1 MAARGSQSNT
11 MLYSLIT
18 FVGLFVIATVC
29 AVIFY
34 IKAEDSRSQ
43 FQAQQGNVDKIASV
57 REQTALN
64 RIVGRTES
72 GQSYMGTA
80 MSLVNKLYKAITGQ
94 DPSEEIPA
102 DVRVNEAVMQINA
115 VLAGLGQ
122 DGGPTLGADGIS
134 LLGTI
139 KDLKQKLDASRTQMQ
154 QLQAAYTALEN
165 DLDQTKAQ
173 LAQRQTLF
181 LSELQT
187 SQSLADEIRGQFDQ
201 LKEQTRSATDE
212 QIQSYRDRLE
222 SEQARLRQGQLE
234 MQEADR
240 KMRETESLLDQA
252 MAKLEA
258 IKPKPDVK
266 VTAFNPDARIV
277 RVDLQNGLVT
287 LDIGAAD
294 HVYRGLT
301 FAVYQGNLPIPE
313 DGQGKAEIE
322 VFQVGQQ
329 VSVARIIRTDKRNPI
344 VPEDLVVNLIWD
356 AKTNKQF
363 IVIGDFDINGDGKV
377 DPDGSSQVK
386 ELIERWGGTIQENVT
401 IDTDFVVM
409 GNQPVLPQR
418 PTQDELDADPTAL
431 QRYES
436 AAQRAKMYN
445 DFLAKAGNLRIPTF
459 SYRQFIY
466 LIGYD
471 TLSSKLSAN

>member
-18 FVGLFVIATVC
+18 FVGLFVVATVC
-29 AVIFY
+29 AVVFY
-34 IKAEDSRSQ
+34 IKAEEYRSQ
-43 FQAQQGNVDKIASV
+43 FQAQQSNVDKIANV
-57 REQTALN
+57 REQTSLN
-64 RIVGRTES
+64 RIVGRAES
-72 GQSYMGTA
+72 GQSYLGTMQA
-80 MSLVNKLYKAITGQ
+80 MVNRLYRAITGQ
-94 DPSEEIPA
+94 DPSEEVPA
-102 DVRVNEAVMQINA
+102 DIKVNEAVMQINA
-115 VLAGLGQ
+115 ALVDLGQ
-122 DGGPTLGADGIS
+122 DAGPTLGADGIS

-139 KDLKQKLDASRTQMQ
+139 KDLKQKLDASRAQTQ

-201 LKEQTRSATDE
+201 LQEQTRSATDE

-222 SEQARLRQGQLE
+222 GEQARLRQGQLE
-234 MQEADR
+234 MQEAER
-240 KMRETESLLDQA
+240 KMKETGALLDQA

-287 LDIGAAD
+287 LDIGSKD

-301 FAVYQGNLPIPE
+301 FAVYQSNMPIPE
-313 DGQGKAEIE
+313 DAQGKAEIE
-322 VFQVGQQ
+322 VFQVGEQ
-329 VSVARIIRTDKRNPI
+329 VSVARIIRSDKRNPI

-356 AKTNKQF
+356 ARTNKQF
-363 IVIGDFDINGDGKV
+363 IVIGDFDTDGDGRV
-377 DPDGSSQVK
+377 EPDGAARVR
-386 ELIERWGGTIQENVT
+386 ELIERWGGTIQNDAT
-401 IDTDFVVM
+401 IDTDFMVIGVE
-409 GNQPVLPQR
+409 PVIPPR

-431 QRYES
+431 QRYE
-436 AAQRAKMYN
+436 AAVQKSKIYN
-445 DFLAKAGNLRIPTF
+445 DLLAKAGNLRIPTF
-459 SYRQFIY
+459 SYQQFIY